1 MQTHAQDCI
10 HIVVCYTMKAKLEQD
25 NYTFGFC
32 FRYISNRL
40 EIANHSEN
48 VFITRVVKRNFAK
61 KRRHFLISIFLLE
74 NVLLF
79 SNKNDLFFKNMFT
92 LTKTLTSSRSLNGN
106 SIMKCKPKEP

>member
-61 KRRHFLISIFLLE
+61 KRRNF
-74 NVLLF
+74 
-79 SNKNDLFFKNMFT
+79 
-92 LTKTLTSSRSLNGN
+92 
-106 SIMKCKPKEP
+106 